1 MLPSMGSEY
10 ATGDPNAVGGVGM
23 GAGGLGGGD
32 GRGRRKKRGLVRAG
46 MDWVWGLFGGF
57 GEGVGWRGDKRSF

>member
-23 GAGGLGGGD
+23 GGGHGK
-32 GRGRRKKRGLVRAG
+32 GRRKRGLVRAG
-46 MDWVWGLFGGF
+46 MDWVGGLFGGL
-57 GEGVGWRGDKRSF
+57 GEGVGWSGDKRSF